1 MSLARAVVVPLLAL
15 TLAACSSTRDEA
27 AAAAEE
33 PWGHAYAGSSD
44 GWWVNWSQ
52 SLGGKA
58 PYGPGTRFELET
70 LGPQG
75 IRQAETIEVVSM
87 KPQVDGSFDV
97 MLRSSRSPATYRAT
111 LPPGLA
117 YTSGSPATL
126 TARNEKL
133 VPVTVPAGTF
143 QAGRLWTS
151 VPGGSAPR
159 ERDDWVVPE
168 FPVPVQS
175 WTRAPTATELYDPP
189 ADGTIPEGTVLTR
202 LVRVVRQ

>member
-1 MSLARAVVVPLLAL
+1 MSLARVARFVPLIVV
-15 TLAACSSTRDEA
+15 AACSGTREDSR
-27 AAAAEE
+27 AAAEE
-33 PWGHAYAGSSD
+33 PWGHAYAGASD
-44 GWWVNWSQ
+44 GWWVNWNQ

-75 IRQAETIEVVSM
+75 IRQTETIEVVSM

-97 MLRSSRSPATYRAT
+97 MLRSSRSPAAYRAT

-117 YTSGSPATL
+117 YTSGSSGSL
-126 TARNEKL
+126 TARSEKL
-133 VPVTVPAGTF
+133 VPVTVPAGDF

-151 VPGGSAPR
+151 EQKGDIPY
-159 ERDDWVVPE
+159 ERDDWVVAE
-168 FPVPVQS
+168 LPVPVQS
-175 WTRAPTATELYDPP
+175 WSRPPSRTELYDPP
-189 ADGTIPEGTVLTR
+189 ADGAIPEGTVLTR